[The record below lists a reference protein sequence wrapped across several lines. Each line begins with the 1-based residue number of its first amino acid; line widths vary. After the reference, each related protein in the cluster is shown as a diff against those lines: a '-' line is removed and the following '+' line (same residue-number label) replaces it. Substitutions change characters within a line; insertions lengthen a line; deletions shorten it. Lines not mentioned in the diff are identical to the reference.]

1 MLGREVCEWYLVRTK
16 PQKERWVQDQLRN
29 IAGEAFLPL
38 LRSRTR
44 CFGRSMTTVKP
55 LFPCYLFANFN
66 LQERYFEVKYTA
78 GVHSLVSV
86 GGEPVMV
93 PVSIIDE
100 IKRRGTDGIV
110 ELPQRKLDP
119 GQKIRIVDGP
129 FRDIEAIFDR
139 YLSGSERVAILLDAL
154 GASTIR
160 VVLPSS
166 SCLAQ

>member
-1 MLGREVCEWYLVRTK
+1 MLGRETSNWYLVRTK
-16 PQKERWVQDQLRN
+16 PQKERWVQDQLKN
-29 IAGEAFLPL
+29 ISAEAFLPL
-38 LRSRTR
+38 LRSRVR
-44 CFGRSMTTVKP
+44 CFGRPITAVKP

-66 LQERYFEVKYTA
+66 LQERYFDVKYTA

-86 GGEPVMV
+86 GGEAVVV

-110 ELPQRKLDP
+110 ELPPRRLDP

-139 YLSGSERVAILLDAL
+139 YLSGSERVAILLDAI
-154 GASTIR
+154 GASAIR

-166 SCLAQ
+166 CLAQ